1 MLGFGA
7 VHAIDLPEVDDR
19 DINVQINEYF
29 EKLSR
34 LRPVPFSNEIAKGL
48 NVFVES
54 GKITLQE
61 LDKICSF
68 ERRSSDPLFQKN
80 SPLSTYVG
88 AAYFDV
94 KDIQTLYPRV
104 NAVLEKALNGA
115 EVSAD
120 DLEVVQGLGMT
131 MIKQHKTQT
140 TWYYSFGPKK
150 DKEYSSYDGDFFM
163 MKEANQIHSKSVNT
177 PAYQQTLDAEAFVQ
191 ARQRREIL
199 HVALEKRYI
208 ESIKQMATRI
218 PHMSRLVPLVEY
230 RLVEIQAREA
240 EVQRERDRAAKKAEA
255 KEIAEKAA
263 AERELARIAAK
274 EAEAAR
280 ARVAEEKAKK
290 EIAEKA
296 AAERELAR
304 IAAEEAEA
312 TRTREAEEKAKKELV
327 EKAAAERELARIAAE
342 EAEAAKE
349 KARVDDEAARAREA
363 AEQERLEKEEAA
375 RKLADK
381 PLPVVPTPAEP
392 KPVITPKLPAPGTD
406 ATPEKLVKRGKT
418 ALAATGI
425 FGFGVGLGGVFL
437 VKKVARLVSLNR
449 LIKAAESSE
458 SVTFG
463 KLRSLKNER
472 SELVGELK
480 LLAPATTLM
489 AIAAVYAHRKSYEA

>member
-1 MLGFGA
+1 MLKWLCIAVIVLGFGV
-7 VHAIDLPEVDDR
+7 VHAIDLPVVYDR

-29 EKLSR
+29 AKIDRIKASDQSR
-34 LRPVPFSNEIAKGL
+34 PSNNEIAQGL

-54 GKITLQE
+54 GKITLDE
-61 LDKICSF
+61 MKKLCSETHSNPAF
-68 ERRSSDPLFQKN
+68 SSIT
-80 SPLSTYVG
+80 SRIAVLSAFNILMDMHT
-88 AAYFDV
+88 F
-94 KDIQTLYPRV
+94 YPRV
-104 NAVLEKALNGA
+104 NAALQKALNGE

-120 DLEVVQGLGMT
+120 EVKLVRQLEERFIEPEKWLGRYYYTTADGEGNVKGDEYHPATYHDLEMMLT
-131 MIKQHKTQT
+131 MNMVEKRQT
-140 TWYYSFGPKK
+140 S
-150 DKEYSSYDGDFFM
+150 
-163 MKEANQIHSKSVNT
+163 T
-177 PAYQQTLDAEAFVQ
+177 PAYQQALDVSSFAEGCQ
-191 ARQRREIL
+191 KGRIL
-199 HVALEKRYI
+199 SSEQKMRYM
-208 ESIKQMATRI
+208 ESIKQMSARI
-218 PHMSRLVPLVEY
+218 PAMAELAPLVEA
-230 RLVEIQAREA
+230 RFAEVRVREA
-240 EVQRERDRAAKKAEA
+240 EAQAERARAAKFEAEE
-255 KEIAEKAA
+255 KEAKAA
-263 AERELARIAAK
+263 AERES
-274 EAEAAR
+274 
-280 ARVAEEKAKK
+280 
-290 EIAEKA
+290 
-296 AAERELAR
+296 AR

-312 TRTREAEEKAKKELV
+312 EK
-327 EKAAAERELARIAAE
+327 EKIRIA
-342 EAEAAKE
+342 
-349 KARVDDEAARAREA
+349 DEAARAREA

-381 PLPVVPTPAEP
+381 PLPVVPTPVEP

-489 AIAAVYAHRKSYEA
+489 AIAAVYAHRKSYEAAAAA